1 MILPLLSDYFDS
13 VREEACIA
21 TEYLICNFI
30 PQRPEPSKET
40 TDFLQMIKSTL
51 SIGWNDSFSTSL
63 RELSKVESEHVSYMF
78 VDVQA
83 FQRQLVTVMMDEPT
97 TKEAI
102 TRMLTRINEN
112 MPFLVVN
119 DYRLSIGSNQPRR
132 VDILKHLLQN

>member
-1 MILPLLSDYFDS
+1 
-13 VREEACIA
+13 
-21 TEYLICNFI
+21 
-30 PQRPEPSKET
+30 
-40 TDFLQMIKSTL
+40 MIKSTL

-102 TRMLTRINEN
+102 TRMLTRINES